1 MKVPLLDLRPQ
12 HDPIQEEIIEA
23 LGAVV
28 ASQRFVLG
36 EEVSRLEEGVASYC
50 DAKFGVG
57 VSSGTDALLVAL
69 MALGI
74 GPGDEVITS
83 TYSFFSTA
91 GGIARLGAKPVF
103 VDIDPVTYNIQ
114 PEGILDAVT
123 QKTKAVIPVHLF
135 GQCADMDPI
144 LRAAGQKQ
152 LSVIED
158 AAQAI
163 GACYKDG
170 RRAGAMGDLACLSFY
185 PTKNLAALGD
195 AGMVLTGNPELED
208 RVRVLRVHGGERK
221 YHHRVI
227 GGNFRLDALQAA
239 ALNVKLRYL
248 DRWTAMRRR
257 SAACYASLFE
267 AARLGDE
274 VEMLLPLSIYGPDH
288 HVYNQYIVQVAR
300 RDRLREYLETRGIGS
315 EVYYPVPL
323 HLQKCFDYLGYRPG
337 DFPVAERA
345 AKETLALPI
354 YPGLTEPQQTAVVEA
369 IKDFYKSQYSKP

>member
-1 MKVPLLDLRPQ
+1 MKVPLLDLHPQ
-12 HDPIQEEIIEA
+12 HDPIQGEILEA
-23 LGAVV
+23 LEKVV

-36 EEVSRLEEGVASYC
+36 GEVSRLEEGVASYC
-50 DAKFGVG
+50 HAKFGVG

-83 TYSFFSTA
+83 AYSFFSTA

-123 QKTKAVIPVHLF
+123 PQTKAVIPVHLY

-144 LRAAGQKQ
+144 LSAAGQQ
-152 LSVIED
+152 RFSVIED

-195 AGMVLTGNPELED
+195 AGMVLTSNPEFAEK
-208 RVRVLRVHGGERK
+208 VRVLRVHGGETK
-221 YHHRVI
+221 YRHRVI

-248 DRWTAMRRR
+248 DEWTEMRRR
-257 SAACYASLFE
+257 SAARYTSLLE

-274 VEMLLPLSIYGPDH
+274 VEMLLPESVYGSNH
-288 HVYNQYIVQVAR
+288 HVYNQYVVRVAR
-300 RDRLREYLETRGIGS
+300 RDLLREFLETRGIGS
-315 EVYYPVPL
+315 EVYYPIPL
-323 HLQKCFDYLGYRPG
+323 HLQKCFDYLGYRRG

-345 AKETLALPI
+345 AKDTLAIPL
-354 YPGLTEPQQTAVVEA
+354 YPGLTEPQQSAVVEA
-369 IKDFYKSQYSKP
+369 IVDFYES

>member
-1 MKVPLLDLRPQ
+1 MKVPLLDLHPQ
-12 HDPIQEEIIEA
+12 HDPIQGEILEA
-23 LGAVV
+23 LAKVV

-36 EEVSRLEEGVASYC
+36 GEVSRLEEGVASYC
-50 DAKFGVG
+50 RTKFGVG

-91 GGIARLGAKPVF
+91 GVIARLGARPVF

-114 PEGILDAVT
+114 PEGISAAVT
-123 QKTKAVIPVHLF
+123 LKTKAVIPVHLF
-135 GQCADMDPI
+135 GQCAAMDPI
-144 LRAAGQKQ
+144 LGAAGQKR

-170 RRAGAMGDLACLSFY
+170 RRAGAMGDLGCLSFY

-195 AGMVLTGNPELED
+195 AGMVLTSNPELAE
-208 RVRVLRVHGGERK
+208 RLRVLRVHGGEPK

-248 DRWTAMRRR
+248 DEWTEMRRR
-257 SAACYASLFE
+257 SAVRYASLFE

-274 VEMLLPLSIYGPDH
+274 VEMLLPESVYGPNH
-288 HVYNQYIVQVAR
+288 HVYNQYVVRVPR
-300 RDRLREYLETRGIGS
+300 RDLLREFLETRGIGS
-315 EVYYPVPL
+315 EVYYPIPL
-323 HLQKCFDYLGYRPG
+323 HLQQCFDNLGYRPG

-345 AKETLALPI
+345 AKETLALPL
-354 YPGLTEPQQTAVVEA
+354 YPGLTEPQQSAVVEA
-369 IKDFYKSQYSKP
+369 IRSFYES